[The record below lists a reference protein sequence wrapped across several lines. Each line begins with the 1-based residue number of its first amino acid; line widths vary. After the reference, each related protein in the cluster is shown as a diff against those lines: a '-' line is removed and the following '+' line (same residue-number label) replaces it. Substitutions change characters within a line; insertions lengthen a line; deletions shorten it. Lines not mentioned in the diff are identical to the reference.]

1 MLKIWG
7 RRNSVNVQKVL
18 WCVGELG
25 IAYELVDAGMSFGVN
40 NEAWYLEK
48 NPNGLVPM
56 IEYDGKILWESNA
69 IVRYLASQF
78 GKGTLCPSDPH
89 KFAQAD
95 MWMDWQLGMVMP
107 GLNPVFLGLVRTTP
121 EKRDVSAIKAG
132 EARLKKAF
140 TALDSHLGAQAFLV
154 GDTLTMADIAV
165 GCVASRWYLLD
176 IERPDLPN
184 MKSWFERISA
194 RSMFKKYVPQDLS

>member
-25 IAYELVDAGMSFGVN
+25 IAYDQVDAGMNFGVN

-56 IEYDGKILWESNA
+56 IEHDGKVLWESNA
-69 IVRYLASQF
+69 IVRYLAAQF
-78 GKGTLCPSDPH
+78 GHGTLSPSDRH
-89 KFAQAD
+89 KCAQAD

-107 GLNPVFLGLVRTTP
+107 GLNPVFLGLVRTAP
-121 EKRDVSAIKAG
+121 EKRDIAAIKAG

-140 TALDSHLGAQAFLV
+140 AALDSHLGAQAFLV
-154 GDTLTMADIAV
+154 GDAFTIADIAV
-165 GCVASRWYLLD
+165 GCAASRWYLLD

-184 MKSWFERISA
+184 MKSWFARISA
-194 RSMFKKYVPQDLS
+194 RPMFQKHVPQDLS